1 MYIKLDGQKLL
12 LENILN
18 SSTIDD
24 MKREIFSQRGLPMDE
39 QRLIFSGKQLQEGN
53 RLLSEFNISCKDTIL
68 VLSQENPNKEI
79 DLVVATVRESIQL
92 KFRLSLSETI
102 SNLRRR
108 IKERLPP
115 KLFKGDDD
123 FLLFH
128 NGIQLGNHN
137 FTLKDYNIV
146 TGSTIYIA
154 TSVRIVL
161 DIETE
166 TGQHFELAVD
176 DPDLCGELV
185 EEITKTKA
193 TKKKSCKRK
202 QKCPRERTSF

>member
-1 MYIKLDGQKLL
+1 
-12 LENILN
+12 
-18 SSTIDD
+18 
-24 MKREIFSQRGLPMDE
+24 MKREIFSQRGLPIDE
-39 QRLIFSGKQLQEGN
+39 QRLIFSGKQLHEGN
-53 RLLSEFNISCKDTIL
+53 RLLKDFNISCKDTIL
-68 VLSQENPNKEI
+68 VLSQANPNKEI
-79 DLVVATVRESIQL
+79 DLIVATVRESIQL
-92 KFRLSLSETI
+92 KFRLLLSETI

-115 KLFKGDDD
+115 KLFKSDDD

-128 NGIQLGNHN
+128 NGIQLGNYN
-137 FTLKDYNIV
+137 FTLKDYSIV

-166 TGQHFELAVD
+166 NGQRFELAVD

-185 EEITKTKA
+185 EEITRKKTP
-193 TKKKSCKRK
+193 KKKS
-202 QKCPRERTSF
+202 